1 MAKVFDFSKKEE
13 SEAIIQRTWDEFR
26 KALTKKDFAYG
37 DIQSA
42 LGTTFLHVFDDLFSH
57 NKGFL
62 EVNIEDVFTSD
73 FNIVRAARLR
83 DCDPVPE
90 YGRFIPN
97 SKFIKD
103 SNRFSPVGFEWLY
116 LAIGMRS
123 CNISEQC
130 ALQECRAKLGERF
143 ALCDFRLND
152 VYKGKRVVDLTIARE
167 FSYGEINSDLEKYGQ
182 KIRDREVVK
191 GISNG
196 LFTGTIK
203 KPEVT
208 DISPLISNWAIYTYA
223 RLLSEQIFLPV
234 TTEDKN
240 LVYAPF
246 QCLAQYFL
254 VHGYVGIIYSSTV
267 FPEGRNIVLFDKNTA
282 EPYNDIKTVTV

>member
-1 MAKVFDFSKKEE
+1 MAQVFDFSEIEK
-13 SEAIIQRTWDEFR
+13 SEATIQRTWDEFR
-26 KALTKKDFAYG
+26 NALTKKDFAYNE
-37 DIQSA
+37 IQGA

-62 EVNIEDVFTSD
+62 EVNIEDVFTTDS
-73 FNIVRAARLR
+73 NIVRAARIS
-83 DCDPVPE
+83 DCDAVPG
-90 YGRFIPN
+90 YDRFIPN
-97 SKFIKD
+97 SKYIKD
-103 SNRFSPVGFEWLY
+103 SNRFSPVGIEWLY

-123 CNISEQC
+123 CNIAEQC
-130 ALQECRAKLGERF
+130 ALQECRAKLGEKF

-152 VYKGKRVVDLTIARE
+152 VYKGKQVVDLTIARE
-167 FSYGEINSDLEKYGQ
+167 FSYGEINSDLEEYGQ
-182 KIRDREVVK
+182 KIRYREVAK
-191 GISNG
+191 GIANG
-196 LFTGTIK
+196 LFTGTIQ

-208 DISPLISNWAIYTYA
+208 DIIPLISKWATYTYA

-267 FPEGRNIVLFDKNTA
+267 FPEGRNIVLFDKNAA
-282 EPYNDIKTVTV
+282 EPYNDIKSVTV

>member
-1 MAKVFDFSKKEE
+1 MAKVFDFSEIEK
-13 SEAIIQRTWDEFR
+13 SEATIQRTWDEFR
-26 KALTKKDFAYG
+26 KALTKKAFAYN

-42 LGTTFLHVFDDLFSH
+42 LGTTFLRVFDDLFTH

-62 EVNIEDVFTSD
+62 EVKIEEVFSSD
-73 FNIVRAARLR
+73 SNIVRAARLS
-83 DCDPVPE
+83 DCDPVPG
-90 YGRFIPN
+90 YDRFIPN
-97 SKFIKD
+97 SKYIKD
-103 SNRFSPVGFEWLY
+103 SNRFSPIGGEWLY
-116 LAIGMRS
+116 LAIGTRAS
-123 CNISEQC
+123 NISEQC

-152 VYKGKRVVDLTIARE
+152 AYKGKQVIDLTIARE
-167 FSYGEINSDLEKYGQ
+167 FSYDDINNDLEEYGQ
-182 KIRDREVVK
+182 KIRDREVSK
-191 GISNG
+191 GIAKG
-196 LFTGTIK
+196 IITGTIE

-208 DISPLISNWAIYTYA
+208 DIIPLISKWATYTYA
-223 RLLSEQIFLPV
+223 RLLSDQIFLPV

-267 FPEGRNIVLFDKNTA
+267 FPEGRNIVLFDKNAA
-282 EPYNDIKTVTV
+282 EPYNDIKIVTV